1 MEGGQG
7 CLVGLKSVSKSKYK
21 ENHPKTYKCCK
32 LSHRGGNLERFII
45 GRQFLVVL
53 VIFLINMM
61 GESIPGSNPL
71 SLPRWVAS
79 VFLDNSLAII
89 LTTIMVGQL
98 PAQVTSST
106 SMLDFISN
114 YAMLATIYTALF
126 IELSG
131 VLHSVYLV
139 QMAFNRLSKKT
150 YDVKEPVTSSP
161 RTALRAVA
169 YWVRVVFSLVV
180 LSLAFAVTIKALLL
194 GKSGMWAG
202 VGPIVSIVVF
212 FVLLSLAGVMEGM
225 QIAAF
230 ALMNM
235 PDEQLMKESPMAHAN
250 CQLIFEGKSLQSFL
264 IGRQIFVASLMF
276 IAARVATIR
285 LDEND
290 ANIFGVSDSL
300 QSFLDTGLL
309 GAVILTIFGSL
320 IWRIVA
326 SSYPVQFM
334 ANPFMLVIIRAC
346 FALEATGVCSA
357 SWLIA
362 IAIKSVFRLKPDHV
376 YLGDDI
382 GVGEDE
388 ETQAKANET
397 ENEPKRRALF
407 ASQRSLKDSVILSSK
422 ELSTDN
428 MGFEN
433 IDAMVEK
440 LESSV
445 MRSGRMSA
453 VLTTEDIEGL
463 MEELGG
469 EKVEDD
475 ESIQEGWYYVM

>member
-1 MEGGQG
+1 
-7 CLVGLKSVSKSKYK
+7 
-21 ENHPKTYKCCK
+21 
-32 LSHRGGNLERFII
+32 
-45 GRQFLVVL
+45 
-53 VIFLINMM
+53 
-61 GESIPGSNPL
+61 
-71 SLPRWVAS
+71 
-79 VFLDNSLAII
+79 
-89 LTTIMVGQL
+89 
-98 PAQVTSST
+98 
-106 SMLDFISN
+106 
-114 YAMLATIYTALF
+114 
-126 IELSG
+126 
-131 VLHSVYLV
+131 
-139 QMAFNRLSKKT
+139 
-150 YDVKEPVTSSP
+150 
-161 RTALRAVA
+161 
-169 YWVRVVFSLVV
+169 
-180 LSLAFAVTIKALLL
+180 
-194 GKSGMWAG
+194 
-202 VGPIVSIVVF
+202 
-212 FVLLSLAGVMEGM
+212 
-225 QIAAF
+225 
-230 ALMNM
+230 
-235 PDEQLMKESPMAHAN
+235 
-250 CQLIFEGKSLQSFL
+250 
-264 IGRQIFVASLMF
+264 
-276 IAARVATIR
+276 
-285 LDEND
+285 
-290 ANIFGVSDSL
+290 
-300 QSFLDTGLL
+300 
-309 GAVILTIFGSL
+309 
-320 IWRIVA
+320 
-326 SSYPVQFM
+326 M